1 MTTARGVT
9 GLRASSARAAAA
21 LAVLLVVAGCS
32 GGGAGGA
39 APGVAPPA
47 VTKAPAEPEAPPAKS
62 GAGPDSELDAEGIA
76 RTYGDAVWQVL
87 VDGCDVESSGS
98 SFAIAPGLFVT
109 NRHVVEIDATPT
121 LRSRDGATELAA
133 TVIGM
138 SEDVD
143 LALLRVDGAG
153 GAGGAAGAPDV
164 VLQWADTASLS
175 EGQQVVALGYP
186 APFETFSVAVGTLNA
201 FDVVDG
207 VRVGIISDE
216 ASDYGS
222 SGGPLVTSS
231 GQVAGIVTEFAG
243 EGGRQV
249 LGVSLTHD
257 AVRDEIARILADPAV
272 PEIDCDEVGLG
283 GFGDDEVLDALQ
295 VLCGD
300 GEMWACDELYR
311 RTDGIGAYGG
321 FGATCGDLVDT
332 DEWCTELY
340 GEPEAFTY
348 GDVASLDALWE
359 GCEAGAGGAASW
371 AADCDLLFVLA
382 PVDSDYEAFGDSC
395 GGRNEPSDWCEELY
409 G

>member
-1 MTTARGVT
+1 MTTVRGVT
-9 GLRASSARAAAA
+9 GRRVRSARAAAA
-21 LAVLLVVAGCS
+21 LVVLLVVAGCS
-32 GGGAGGA
+32 GGGDGSGGV
-39 APGVAPPA
+39 APDVAPPA
-47 VTKAPAEPEAPPAKS
+47 VTKVPAEPAAPPAD
-62 GAGPDSELDAEGIA
+62 AGSAPPVELDAEVIA

-87 VDGCDVESSGS
+87 VEGCDAESSGS
-98 SFAIAPGLFVT
+98 SFAIAPDLFVT
-109 NRHVVEIDATPT
+109 NRHVVETDATPM
-121 LRSRDGATELAA
+121 LRSRDGATKLDA

-138 SEDVD
+138 SDEVD

-153 GAGGAAGAPDV
+153 GAVDV
-164 VLQWADTASLS
+164 VLEWADTASLS
-175 EGQQVVALGYP
+175 EGQQVIALGYP

-257 AVRDEIARILADPAV
+257 AVRDEIARILAAPAV
-272 PEIDCDEVGLG
+272 PEIDCDDIGLG

-300 GEMWACDELYR
+300 GEMWACDELHR

-348 GDVASLDALWE
+348 GDVASLDALWD
-359 GCEAGAGGAASW
+359 GCEAGAGGAGSW
-371 AADCDLLFVLA
+371 AADCDLLFSLA
-382 PVDSDYEAFGDSC
+382 PIDSDYEAFGDSC
-395 GGRNEPSDWCEELY
+395 GTRNEPSGWCEDLY

>member
-1 MTTARGVT
+1 MAADTA
-9 GLRASSARAAAA
+9 LRRAAAA

-32 GGGAGGA
+32 GA
-39 APGVAPPA
+39 AVAPDVAPPA
-47 VTKAPAEPEAPPAKS
+47 KGAAPAEAGPGAGSGDVPAAKS
-62 GAGPDSELDAEGIA
+62 GAGPDAELDAEGIA

-87 VDGCDVESSGS
+87 VDGCDAQSSGS
-98 SFAIAPGLFVT
+98 SFAIAPDLFVT
-109 NRHVVEIDATPT
+109 NRHVVESDATPT
-121 LRSRDGATELAA
+121 LRSRDGATELAG

-138 SEDVD
+138 SDEVD
-143 LALLRVDGAG
+143 LALVRVDAG
-153 GAGGAAGAPDV
+153 VDV
-164 VLQWADTASLS
+164 VLEWADTATLS
-175 EGQQVVALGYP
+175 EGQQVIALGYP

-222 SGGPLVTSS
+222 SGGPLVTTR

-272 PEIDCDEVGLG
+272 PDIDCDALG
-283 GFGDDEVLDALQ
+283 AGGPGDDPVLDVL
-295 VLCGD
+295 VELCGD
-300 GEMWACDELYR
+300 GEMWACDELYQ
-311 RTDGIGAYGG
+311 RTDGLGAYGT
-321 FGATCGDLVDT
+321 FGASCGDLVDT

-340 GEPEAFTY
+340 GEPEAYGY

-359 GCEAGAGGAASW
+359 TCEAGAGGGAAAGGAGGW
-371 AADCDLLFVLA
+371 AADCDLLFSLS
-382 PVDSDYEAFGDSC
+382 PVGSDYEAFGDSC
-395 GGRNEPSDWCEELY
+395 GGRNEPSGWCEELY